1 MQSAGAETL
10 LERLRQEAAATLV
23 TLPLDGVTVVVT
35 RPAAQASRF
44 LELARAAG
52 AACIPYP
59 TLQIDR
65 IALDD
70 ATRAQLQSR
79 SWDWAIFTSAN
90 AVESALE
97 QCPTPLAARHAAV
110 GRATARALEQHGIKV
125 DACPESASSEGLL
138 ELAGV
143 CSAGGPRRAAGQ
155 GQWRPRA
162 AARCPA
168 RTGRRR
174 ARTRGVPSFGHRTDR
189 GGGGAAAR
197 RADQH
202 GSAGRRS
209 DQRRS
214 PAILAR
220 ARRRATTHARLRS
233 RTLLVPGPRVAAAG
247 ARLGW
252 TGPVV
257 AAATAEDEAMLAAL
271 TGLAAGSK
279 PPA

>member
-1 MQSAGAETL
+1 M
-10 LERLRQEAAATLV
+10 
-23 TLPLDGVTVVVT
+23 TLPLDGVTIVVT

-52 AACIPYP
+52 AACVPYP
-59 TLQIDR
+59 TLQIGP

-70 ATRAQLQSR
+70 ATCAHLKSRA
-79 SWDWAIFTSAN
+79 WDWAIFTSAN

-97 QCPTPLAARHAAV
+97 QCPAPLAARHAAV

-125 DACPESASSEGLL
+125 DACPESANSEGLL
-138 ELAGV
+138 ELPELAALAGRGV
-143 CSAGGPRRAAGQ
+143 LLVKGSGGRELLRDALRARGADVLELAVYRRSVAAPTAEAAAQLHAALTSAGPLVVAV
-155 GQWRPRA
+155 
-162 AARCPA
+162 
-168 RTGRRR
+168 T
-174 ARTRGVPSFGHRTDR
+174 
-189 GGGGAAAR
+189 
-197 RADQH
+197 
-202 GSAGRRS
+202 SAEVLQSLLEHVAS
-209 DQRRS
+209 DD
-214 PAILAR
+214 A
-220 ARRRATTHARLRS
+220 ARLRS

-271 TGLAAGSK
+271 TGLAAGSR